1 MAVGAD
7 FGIQESIEI
16 LLELIAAAFAQG
28 APRIKLKCCKGWDTE
43 VRPFAL
49 GWGWG
54 WGLGLGLGLA
64 EVLLRV
70 GYRDAPLLP

>member
-43 VRPFAL
+43 VSPFAL
-49 GWGWG
+49 W
-54 WGLGLGLGLA
+54 LGLGLGVRLR
-64 EVLLRV
+64 LRV
-70 GYRDAPLLP
+70 S